1 MGIGFRTVKREF
13 LCQLERYIKLN
24 APVERK
30 NFLDV
35 PDRIFKVN
43 ITY

>member
-43 ITY
+43 TTY

>member
-13 LCQLERYIKLN
+13 LSQLERYIKLN